1 MLSKRRRHGKRLA
14 PFPLFGCVI
23 VFSCDFTPLK
33 VFLPATLS
41 AWTRFQA
48 LPCFVLV
55 VFVFRFVF
63 PPGGLLV
70 FCEHGRVTGK
80 QFSHGRMQV
89 MGDTDRMVRQ
99 IGRQAARLKAAR
111 QQARLDFGT
120 EYMEAVSQV
129 ILLSDQLADK
139 RQQVSDLKRRA
150 KQVGVD
156 RSELNLLDES
166 VQTAARNVLHADS
179 VEDDNTL
186 SQEPE
191 DEGDASSGVDE

>member
-41 AWTRFQA
+41 AWTRLQA

-70 FCEHGRVTGK
+70 FWEHGGGAFLNVGRNVTM
-80 QFSHGRMQV
+80 FSHVYEAAGLV
-89 MGDTDRMVRQ
+89 VLALDNPKACLLPGFEGPVGTVLGWVKGLGLL
-99 IGRQAARLKAAR
+99 IGIVSLIRVGVHMLR
-111 QQARLDFGT
+111 QQGDGVPDRDDTSDKLVNWAIGVLIISF
-120 EYMEAVSQV
+120 AVS
-129 ILLSDQLADK
+129 IFSALGLS
-139 RQQVSDLKRRA
+139 V
-150 KQVGVD
+150 
-156 RSELNLLDES
+156 
-166 VQTAARNVLHADS
+166 
-179 VEDDNTL
+179 
-186 SQEPE
+186 
-191 DEGDASSGVDE
+191 ASC